1 MRHTHSFLQKKM
13 EAKQENLS
21 AEICEGHRRAE
32 PGSGTIFGKSE
43 HQGDQIGRILARWM
57 TVNFGQL
64 LLKLQTFLGPLF
76 RLLRLCIMKF

>member
-21 AEICEGHRRAE
+21 AEICEGHHRAE

-43 HQGDQIGRILARWM
+43 HQGDQIGRIFAR
-57 TVNFGQL
+57 
-64 LLKLQTFLGPLF
+64 
-76 RLLRLCIMKF
+76 